1 MCGCPICRARKPT
14 QEDIRRQQADTFRYE
29 QGLARDEARR
39 NLASTTPAA
48 NTPTFGCV
56 FAKSCNLPDGV
67 INHNNPA
74 GFVPVEKLADYG
86 MWAVLGTGAAITAQ
100 GTPLRLVG
108 GSATGSAIAQRLGG
122 TLALTLLQGAP
133 VVAAGAALGTVALLM
148 PNTRT
153 SPDSA
158 FYTNDQYA
166 TLDAGRTRVRV
177 NAKTLPNGSVNVYG
191 FYTGG
196 KKDWETVPVIE
207 GKKDGDKFVAD
218 IGNGIGLTWTPAAS
232 PDGVLGI
239 PALEGAPQLPPAW
252 VYPPTEQANKIL
264 INPVHPP
271 DYQDAIIWFRST
283 DIQPIYI
290 MLSAR
295 YDEGGVN
302 GRGQAVSGIWL
313 AGAGVGEGSP
323 IPSQIADALRGR
335 TFNDFDDFR
344 KAFWLEVSKDA
355 LLRGQFCTDNQRK
368 ISEGKAPIAIETEHA
383 GERMRF
389 EIHHV
394 VYIKNGGEVYNVDN
408 LAVMTPK
415 LHIQTH
421 KENK

>member
-1 MCGCPICRARKPT
+1 MCGCPICKARKPT
-14 QEDIRRQQADTFRYE
+14 QEDIRRQQADTLRYE

-39 NLASTTPAA
+39 NIASTTPAA
-48 NTPTFGCV
+48 NAPTFGCV

-74 GFVPVEKLADYG
+74 GFVPVERLADYG

-100 GTPLRLVG
+100 GIPLQLVG

-122 TLALTLLQGAP
+122 SLALTLLEGST
-133 VVAAGAALGTVALLM
+133 VVATRAALGTVALLM
-148 PNTRT
+148 PNTSI

-207 GKKDGDKFVAD
+207 GRKVGEKYVAD
-218 IGNGIGLTWTPAAS
+218 IGSGIGLTWTPAAS

-239 PALEGAPQLPPAW
+239 PALEGAPKLPPVW

-264 INPVHPP
+264 DNPKHPP
-271 DYQDAIIWFRST
+271 DYHDAIIKFR
-283 DIQPIYI
+283 DAGIQPIYI
-290 MLSAR
+290 SLS
-295 YDEGGVN
+295 
-302 GRGQAVSGIWL
+302 VSGDHGYHPAPKGL
-313 AGAGVGEGSP
+313 TAFPDAVKVDFKTRVQGGGGARRRWKDGKGRIYEWDSQHGAVEMYDKQGKHLGEFDPVTGKQTKP
-323 IPSQIADALRGR
+323 AKPGR
-335 TFNDFDDFR
+335 
-344 KAFWLEVSKDA
+344 KVEK
-355 LLRGQFCTDNQRK
+355 
-368 ISEGKAPIAIETEHA
+368 
-383 GERMRF
+383 
-389 EIHHV
+389 
-394 VYIKNGGEVYNVDN
+394 
-408 LAVMTPK
+408 
-415 LHIQTH
+415 
-421 KENK
+421 

>member
-100 GTPLRLVG
+100 GTPLRLMG
-108 GSATGSAIAQRLGG
+108 GSAPGSAIAQRLGG

-148 PNTRT
+148 PNTRI

-239 PALEGAPQLPPAW
+239 PALEGAPQLPPVW

-264 INPVHPP
+264 VNPKHPP
-271 DYQDAIIWFRST
+271 DYHDAIIKFS
-283 DIQPIYI
+283 DAGIQPIYI
-290 MLSAR
+290 SLS
-295 YDEGGVN
+295 
-302 GRGQAVSGIWL
+302 VSGDHGYHSPPKGL
-313 AGAGVGEGSP
+313 TAFPDAVKVDFKTRVRGGGGARRRWKDGKGRIYEWD
-323 IPSQIADALRGR
+323 SQHG
-335 TFNDFDDFR
+335 
-344 KAFWLEVSKDA
+344 
-355 LLRGQFCTDNQRK
+355 
-368 ISEGKAPIAIETEHA
+368 AIEMYDKQGKHL
-383 GERMRF
+383 GEF
-389 EIHHV
+389 DPV
-394 VYIKNGGEVYNVDN
+394 TGE
-408 LAVMTPK
+408 
-415 LHIQTH
+415 QT
-421 KENK
+421 KPAKPGRKVEK